1 MTIQALNLAVV
12 GHTNTGKTSLMR
24 TLLRDVHFGEVKD
37 EAGTTRHVEQ
47 ATIRLNHTDLVHLFD
62 TPGLEDATGL
72 LEWLE
77 DNTPSRADGIERL
90 EAFLQSPLAQDDFS
104 QEAKVLRQV
113 LHSDMCIYV
122 IDAREPVLS
131 KYKDEL
137 TILSWCARPIMPV
150 FNFIAGQDLR
160 EWSEMLARRGLHVHV
175 GFDTVAFDFEG
186 EMRLW
191 DNLATMLPNRTV
203 TDELIRIRR
212 EEWKELDHQA
222 RLKIADMLV
231 DVAAYQ
237 TEVAEDTDPA
247 PALAQMHNTVRQLER
262 QMHEQLLHLYRFYD
276 SDVAP
281 TELNLREFQQDPF
294 DSEVLKQYGIRTTSG
309 AAAGA
314 LIGLGFD
321 AATAGTSLGV
331 GAAIGG
337 LIGGIL
343 SNASTISDKLQG
355 IQTIY
360 VDPATLT
367 LLAARG
373 LDLLDAIQHRG
384 HAAQSNTIT
393 VTEHKAP
400 FKPHQLPAP
409 LKKART
415 KPNWSSSNAQSV
427 ERARAARAEAVEELA
442 KDLERREN

>member
-1 MTIQALNLAVV
+1 MTITALNLAVV

-77 DNTPSRADGIERL
+77 NNTPARADGIERL
-90 EAFLQSPLAQDDFS
+90 ETFLSSELAQNDFS
-104 QEAKVLRQV
+104 QEAKVIRQV
-113 LHSDMCIYV
+113 LNSNMSIYV
-122 IDAREPVLS
+122 IDAREPILA

-137 TILSWCARPIMPV
+137 TLLSWCARPLMPV
-150 FNFIAGQDLR
+150 FNFIAKQELKD
-160 EWSEMLARRGLHVHV
+160 WSDMLARRGLHVHV

-191 DNLATMLPNRTV
+191 DNLSTMLPNRTI

-212 EEWKELDHQA
+212 EEWQNLDQQG
-222 RLKIADMLV
+222 RRTIADMLI

-237 TEVAEDTDPA
+237 SEIAEDADPTA
-247 PALAQMHNTVRQLER
+247 ALTQMHSTVKQLER

-276 SDVAP
+276 NDVTP
-281 TELNLREFQQDPF
+281 TELNLQEFQQDPF
-294 DSEVLKQYGIRTTSG
+294 DTEVLKQYGIRTTSG

-337 LIGGIL
+337 ILGGIL

-355 IQTIY
+355 IQTIH
-360 VDPATLT
+360 VDPATIT
-367 LLAARG
+367 LLATRG

-415 KPNWSSSNAQSV
+415 KANWSSSNGKSV
-427 ERARAARAEAVEELA
+427 EQARAARAEATNELA
-442 KDLERREN
+442 KELKR

>member
-1 MTIQALNLAVV
+1 MTQALNLAVV

-24 TLLRDVHFGEVKD
+24 TLLRDTHFGEVKD

-47 ATIRLNHTDLVHLFD
+47 ATIRLNHTNLVHLFD

-77 DNTPSRADGIERL
+77 QNTPARADGIERL
-90 EAFLQSPLAQDDFS
+90 ETFLQSELAQNDFS
-104 QEAKVLRQV
+104 QKAKVIRQV
-113 LHSDMCIYV
+113 RHSDMSIYV
-122 IDAREPVLS
+122 IDAREPVLN
-131 KYKDEL
+131 KYRDEL
-137 TILSWCARPIMPV
+137 TLLSWCARPLMPV
-150 FNFIAGQDLR
+150 FNFIDGQDLK

-191 DNLATMLPNRTV
+191 DNLSTMLPNRTL

-212 EEWKELDHQA
+212 EEWQQLDRDA
-222 RLKIADMLV
+222 RRDIADTLI

-237 TEVAEDTDPA
+237 SEIAEDADPA
-247 PALAQMHNTVRQLER
+247 SALAQMHSTVKQLER
-262 QMHEQLLHLYRFYD
+262 QLHEQLLQRYRFYD

-281 TELNLREFQQDPF
+281 TEINLQEFQQDPF
-294 DSEVLKQYGIRTTSG
+294 DTEVLKQYGIRTTSG

-314 LIGLGFD
+314 LVGLGFD

-343 SNASTISDKLQG
+343 SNAATISDKLQG
-355 IQTIY
+355 IQTIH
-360 VDPATLT
+360 VDPATIT
-367 LLAARG
+367 LLATRG

-384 HAAQSNTIT
+384 HASQNTTIT
-393 VTEHKAP
+393 VTERQPP

-415 KPNWSSSNAQSV
+415 KSHWSSSNGKSV
-427 ERARAARAEAVEELA
+427 EQARVARAEAVEELA
-442 KDLERREN
+442 KELKR

>member
-1 MTIQALNLAVV
+1 MTITALNLAVV

-77 DNTPSRADGIERL
+77 QNTPARADGIERL
-90 EAFLQSPLAQDDFS
+90 EVFLNSELAQNDFS
-104 QEAKVLRQV
+104 QEAKVIRQV
-113 LHSDMCIYV
+113 LNSHMSIYV
-122 IDAREPVLS
+122 IDAREPILA

-137 TILSWCARPIMPV
+137 TLLSWCARPLMPV
-150 FNFIAGQDLR
+150 FNFIAQQDLR
-160 EWSEMLARRGLHVHV
+160 EWSDMLARRGLHVHV

-191 DNLATMLPNRTV
+191 DNLSTMLPNRGV

-212 EEWKELDHQA
+212 EEWQQLDHDA
-222 RLKIADMLV
+222 RLKIADMLL

-237 TEVAEDTDPA
+237 SEIAEDTDPA
-247 PALAQMHNTVRQLER
+247 PALAQMHSTVKQLER

-276 SDVAP
+276 NDVAP
-281 TELNLREFQQDPF
+281 TELNLQEFQQDPF
-294 DSEVLKQYGIRTTSG
+294 DTEVLKQYGIRTTSG

-355 IQTIY
+355 IQTIH
-360 VDPATLT
+360 VDPATIT
-367 LLAARG
+367 LLATRG

-393 VTEHKAP
+393 VTERQPP
-400 FKPHQLPAP
+400 FKPHQLPAS

-415 KPNWSSSNAQSV
+415 KGNWSSIHGKSV
-427 ERARAARAEAVEELA
+427 EQARAARAEAAAELA
-442 KDLERREN
+442 KELKR

>member
-1 MTIQALNLAVV
+1 MTITALNLAVV

-47 ATIRLNHTDLVHLFD
+47 ATIRLNHTDFVHLFD

-77 DNTPSRADGIERL
+77 QNTPARADGIERL
-90 EAFLQSPLAQDDFS
+90 EVFLNSPLAQDDFS
-104 QEAKVLRQV
+104 QEAKVIRQV
-113 LHSDMCIYV
+113 LNSHMSIYV
-122 IDAREPVLS
+122 IDAREPILA

-137 TILSWCARPIMPV
+137 TLLSWCARPLMPV
-150 FNFIAGQDLR
+150 FNFIAQQDLR
-160 EWSEMLARRGLHVHV
+160 EWSDMLARRGLHIHV

-191 DNLATMLPNRTV
+191 DNLSTMLPNRGV

-212 EEWKELDHQA
+212 EEWQQLDHDA
-222 RLKIADMLV
+222 RLKIADMLL

-237 TEVAEDTDPA
+237 SEIAEDTDPA
-247 PALAQMHNTVRQLER
+247 PALAQMHSTVKQLER

-281 TELNLREFQQDPF
+281 TELNLQEFQQDPF
-294 DSEVLKQYGIRTTSG
+294 DTEVLKQYGIRTTSG

-355 IQTIY
+355 IQTIH
-360 VDPATLT
+360 VDPATIT
-367 LLAARG
+367 LLATRG

-393 VTEHKAP
+393 VTERQPP
-400 FKPHQLPAP
+400 FKPHQLPAS

-415 KPNWSSSNAQSV
+415 KNHWSSIHGKSV
-427 ERARAARAEAVEELA
+427 EQARAARAEAATELA
-442 KDLERREN
+442 KELKR

>member
-1 MTIQALNLAVV
+1 MTITALNLAVV

-77 DNTPSRADGIERL
+77 NNTPARADGIERL
-90 EAFLQSPLAQDDFS
+90 ETFLSSELAQNDFS
-104 QEAKVLRQV
+104 QEAKVIRQV
-113 LHSDMCIYV
+113 LNSNMSIYV
-122 IDAREPVLS
+122 IDAREPILT

-137 TILSWCARPIMPV
+137 TLLSWCARPLMPV
-150 FNFIAGQDLR
+150 FNFIAKQDLK
-160 EWSEMLARRGLHVHV
+160 EWSDMLARRGLHVHV

-191 DNLATMLPNRTV
+191 DNLSTMLPNRTV

-212 EEWKELDHQA
+212 EEWQNLDQQG
-222 RLKIADMLV
+222 RRTIADMLI

-237 TEVAEDTDPA
+237 SEIAEDADPT
-247 PALAQMHNTVRQLER
+247 PALTQMHSTVKQLER

-276 SDVAP
+276 NDVAP
-281 TELNLREFQQDPF
+281 TELNLQEFQQDPF
-294 DSEVLKQYGIRTTSG
+294 DTEVLKQYGIRTTSG

-337 LIGGIL
+337 ILGGIL
-343 SNASTISDKLQG
+343 SNAATISDKLQG
-355 IQTIY
+355 IQTIH
-360 VDPATLT
+360 VDPATIT
-367 LLAARG
+367 LLATRG

-384 HAAQSNTIT
+384 HAAQNNTIT

-415 KPNWSSSNAQSV
+415 KANWSSSNGKSV
-427 ERARAARAEAVEELA
+427 ELARAARAEAVEELV
-442 KDLERREN
+442 KELER

>member
-1 MTIQALNLAVV
+1 MTITALNLAVV

-77 DNTPSRADGIERL
+77 QNTPARADGIERL
-90 EAFLQSPLAQDDFS
+90 EVFLNSELAQNDFS
-104 QEAKVLRQV
+104 QEAKVIRQV
-113 LHSDMCIYV
+113 LNSHMSIYV
-122 IDAREPVLS
+122 IDAREPILA

-137 TILSWCARPIMPV
+137 TLLSWCARPLMPV
-150 FNFIAGQDLR
+150 FNFIAKQDLR
-160 EWSEMLARRGLHVHV
+160 EWSDMLARRGLHVHV

-191 DNLATMLPNRTV
+191 DNLSTMLPNRGV

-212 EEWKELDHQA
+212 EEWQQLDHDA
-222 RLKIADMLV
+222 RLKIADMLL

-237 TEVAEDTDPA
+237 SEIAEDADPA
-247 PALAQMHNTVRQLER
+247 PALAQMHSSVKQLER

-281 TELNLREFQQDPF
+281 TELNLQEFQQDPF
-294 DSEVLKQYGIRTTSG
+294 DTEVLKQYGIRTTSG

-321 AATAGTSLGV
+321 AATAGTSLGM

-355 IQTIY
+355 IQTIH
-360 VDPATLT
+360 VDPATIT
-367 LLAARG
+367 LLATRG

-393 VTEHKAP
+393 VTERQAP
-400 FKPHQLPAP
+400 FKPHQLPTP
-409 LKKART
+409 LKKARA
-415 KPNWSSSNAQSV
+415 KPNWSSSNGKSV
-427 ERARAARAEAVEELA
+427 EQARVARAEAAAELA
-442 KDLERREN
+442 KELKR

>member
-1 MTIQALNLAVV
+1 MTITALNLAVV

-77 DNTPSRADGIERL
+77 NNTPARADGIERL
-90 EAFLQSPLAQDDFS
+90 ETFLSSELAQNDFS
-104 QEAKVLRQV
+104 QEAKVIRQV
-113 LHSDMCIYV
+113 LNSNMSIYV
-122 IDAREPVLS
+122 IDAREPILT

-137 TILSWCARPIMPV
+137 TLLSWCARPLMPV
-150 FNFIAGQDLR
+150 FNFIAKQDLK
-160 EWSEMLARRGLHVHV
+160 EWSDMLARRGLHVHV

-191 DNLATMLPNRTV
+191 DNLSTMLPNRTV

-212 EEWKELDHQA
+212 EEWQNLDQQG
-222 RLKIADMLV
+222 RRTIADMLI

-237 TEVAEDTDPA
+237 SEFAEDADPT
-247 PALAQMHNTVRQLER
+247 PALTQMHSTVKQLER

-276 SDVAP
+276 NDVAP
-281 TELNLREFQQDPF
+281 TELNLQEFQQDPF
-294 DSEVLKQYGIRTTSG
+294 DTEVLKQYGIRTTSG

-337 LIGGIL
+337 ILGGIL
-343 SNASTISDKLQG
+343 SNAATISDKLQG
-355 IQTIY
+355 IQTIH
-360 VDPATLT
+360 VDPATIT
-367 LLAARG
+367 LLATRG

-384 HAAQSNTIT
+384 HAAQNNTIT

-415 KPNWSSSNAQSV
+415 KANWSSSNGKSV
-427 ERARAARAEAVEELA
+427 EQARAARAEAVEELV
-442 KDLERREN
+442 KELER

>member
-1 MTIQALNLAVV
+1 MTQALNLAVV

-77 DNTPSRADGIERL
+77 NNTPARADGIERL
-90 EAFLQSPLAQDDFS
+90 ETFLSSELAQNDFS
-104 QEAKVLRQV
+104 QEAKVIRQV
-113 LHSDMCIYV
+113 LNSNMSIYV
-122 IDAREPVLS
+122 IDAREPILA

-137 TILSWCARPIMPV
+137 TLLSWCARPLMPV
-150 FNFIAGQDLR
+150 FNFIAKQDLK
-160 EWSEMLARRGLHVHV
+160 EWSDMLARRGLHVHV

-191 DNLATMLPNRTV
+191 DNLSTMLPNRTV

-212 EEWKELDHQA
+212 EEWQNLDQQG
-222 RLKIADMLV
+222 RRTIADMLI

-237 TEVAEDTDPA
+237 SEIAEDADPT
-247 PALAQMHNTVRQLER
+247 PALAQMHSTVKQLER

-276 SDVAP
+276 NDVAP
-281 TELNLREFQQDPF
+281 TELNLQEFQQDPF
-294 DSEVLKQYGIRTTSG
+294 DTEVLKQYGIRTTSG

-337 LIGGIL
+337 ILGGIL
-343 SNASTISDKLQG
+343 SNAATISDKLQG
-355 IQTIY
+355 IQTIH
-360 VDPATLT
+360 VDPATIT
-367 LLAARG
+367 LLATRG

-415 KPNWSSSNAQSV
+415 KANWSSSNGKSV
-427 ERARAARAEAVEELA
+427 EQARAARAEAVEELV
-442 KDLERREN
+442 KELER

>member
-1 MTIQALNLAVV
+1 MTQALNLAIV

-24 TLLRDVHFGEVKD
+24 TLLRDTHFGEVKN

-47 ATIRLNHTDLVHLFD
+47 ATIRLNHTNLVHLFD

-77 DNTPSRADGIERL
+77 QNTPARADGIERL
-90 EAFLQSPLAQDDFS
+90 ETFLQSELAQNDFS
-104 QEAKVLRQV
+104 QEAKVIRQV
-113 LHSDMCIYV
+113 RRSDMSIYV
-122 IDAREPVLS
+122 IDAREPVLN
-131 KYKDEL
+131 KYRDEL
-137 TILSWCARPIMPV
+137 TLLSWCARPLMPV
-150 FNFIAGQDLR
+150 FNFIGGQDLK

-191 DNLATMLPNRTV
+191 DNLSTMLPNRTL

-212 EEWKELDHQA
+212 DEWQQLDRDA
-222 RLKIADMLV
+222 RRDIADTLI

-237 TEVAEDTDPA
+237 SEIAEDADPA
-247 PALAQMHNTVRQLER
+247 PALAQMHSTVKQLER
-262 QMHEQLLHLYRFYD
+262 QLHEQLLQRYRFYD

-281 TELNLREFQQDPF
+281 TEINLQEFQQDPF
-294 DSEVLKQYGIRTTSG
+294 DTEVLKQYGIRTTSG

-314 LIGLGFD
+314 LVGLGFD

-343 SNASTISDKLQG
+343 SNAATISDKLQG
-355 IQTIY
+355 IQTIH
-360 VDPATLT
+360 VDPATIT
-367 LLAARG
+367 LLATRG

-384 HAAQSNTIT
+384 HAAQNNTIT
-393 VTEHKAP
+393 VTERQPP

-415 KPNWSSSNAQSV
+415 KSHWSSSNGKSV
-427 ERARAARAEAVEELA
+427 EQARAARAEAAEELA
-442 KDLERREN
+442 KELKR

>member
-1 MTIQALNLAVV
+1 MTITALNLAVV

-77 DNTPSRADGIERL
+77 NNTSARADGIERL
-90 EAFLQSPLAQDDFS
+90 ETFLNSELAQNDFS
-104 QEAKVLRQV
+104 QEAKVIRQV
-113 LHSDMCIYV
+113 LNSNMSIYV
-122 IDAREPVLS
+122 IDAREPILA

-137 TILSWCARPIMPV
+137 TLLSWCARPLMPV
-150 FNFIAGQDLR
+150 FNFIAKQDLK
-160 EWSEMLARRGLHVHV
+160 EWSDMLARRGLHVHV

-191 DNLATMLPNRTV
+191 DNLSTMLPNRTV

-212 EEWKELDHQA
+212 EEWQNLDQQG
-222 RLKIADMLV
+222 RRTIADMLI

-237 TEVAEDTDPA
+237 SEFAEDADPT
-247 PALAQMHNTVRQLER
+247 PALTQMHSTVKQLER

-276 SDVAP
+276 NDVAP
-281 TELNLREFQQDPF
+281 TELNLQEFQQDPF
-294 DSEVLKQYGIRTTSG
+294 DTEVLKQYGIRTTSG

-337 LIGGIL
+337 ILGGIL
-343 SNASTISDKLQG
+343 SNAATISDKLQG
-355 IQTIY
+355 IQTIH
-360 VDPATLT
+360 VDPATIT
-367 LLAARG
+367 LLATRG

-415 KPNWSSSNAQSV
+415 RANWSSSNGKSV
-427 ERARAARAEAVEELA
+427 EQARAARAEAVEELV
-442 KDLERREN
+442 KELKR

>member
-1 MTIQALNLAVV
+1 MTITALNLAVV

-77 DNTPSRADGIERL
+77 NNTPARADGIERL
-90 EAFLQSPLAQDDFS
+90 ETFLSSELAQNDFS
-104 QEAKVLRQV
+104 QEAKVIRQV
-113 LHSDMCIYV
+113 LNSNMSIYV
-122 IDAREPVLS
+122 IDAREPILT

-137 TILSWCARPIMPV
+137 TLLSWCARPLMPV
-150 FNFIAGQDLR
+150 FNFIAKQDLK
-160 EWSEMLARRGLHVHV
+160 EWSDMLARRGLHVHV

-191 DNLATMLPNRTV
+191 DNLSTMLPNRTV

-212 EEWKELDHQA
+212 EEWQNLDQQG
-222 RLKIADMLV
+222 RRTIADMLI

-237 TEVAEDTDPA
+237 SEIAEDADPT
-247 PALAQMHNTVRQLER
+247 PALTQMHSTVKQLER

-276 SDVAP
+276 NDVAP
-281 TELNLREFQQDPF
+281 TELNLQEFQQDPF
-294 DSEVLKQYGIRTTSG
+294 DTEVLKQYGIRTTSG

-337 LIGGIL
+337 ILGGIL
-343 SNASTISDKLQG
+343 SNAATISDKLQG
-355 IQTIY
+355 IQTIH
-360 VDPATLT
+360 VDPATIT
-367 LLAARG
+367 LLATRG

-393 VTEHKAP
+393 EHKAP

-415 KPNWSSSNAQSV
+415 KANWSSSNGKSV
-427 ERARAARAEAVEELA
+427 EQARAARAEAVEELV
-442 KDLERREN
+442 KELER

>member
-1 MTIQALNLAVV
+1 MTQALNLAVV

-24 TLLRDVHFGEVKD
+24 TLLRDTHFGEVKD

-47 ATIRLNHTDLVHLFD
+47 ATIRLNHTNLVHLFD

-77 DNTPSRADGIERL
+77 QNTPARADGIERL
-90 EAFLQSPLAQDDFS
+90 ETFLQSELAQNDFS
-104 QEAKVLRQV
+104 QEAKVIRQV
-113 LHSDMCIYV
+113 LHSDMSIYV
-122 IDAREPVLS
+122 IDAREPVLN
-131 KYKDEL
+131 KYRDEL
-137 TILSWCARPIMPV
+137 TLLSWCARPLMPV
-150 FNFIAGQDLR
+150 FNFIGGQDLK

-191 DNLATMLPNRTV
+191 DNLSTMLPNRTL

-212 EEWKELDHQA
+212 EEWQQLDHDA
-222 RLKIADMLV
+222 RRDIADTLI

-237 TEVAEDTDPA
+237 SEIAEDADPA
-247 PALAQMHNTVRQLER
+247 PALAQMHSTVKQLER
-262 QMHEQLLHLYRFYD
+262 QLHEQLLQRYRFYD

-281 TELNLREFQQDPF
+281 TEINLQEFQQDPF
-294 DSEVLKQYGIRTTSG
+294 DTEVLKQYGIRTTSG

-314 LIGLGFD
+314 LVGLGFD
-321 AATAGTSLGV
+321 AA
-331 GAAIGG
+331 
-337 LIGGIL
+337 
-343 SNASTISDKLQG
+343 TISDKLQG
-355 IQTIY
+355 IQTIH
-360 VDPATLT
+360 VDPATIT
-367 LLAARG
+367 LLATRG

-384 HAAQSNTIT
+384 HASQNTTIT
-393 VTEHKAP
+393 VTERQPP

-415 KPNWSSSNAQSV
+415 KSHWSSSNGKSV
-427 ERARAARAEAVEELA
+427 EQARVARAEAVEELA
-442 KDLERREN
+442 KELKR

>member
-1 MTIQALNLAVV
+1 MTITALNLAVV

-77 DNTPSRADGIERL
+77 NNTPARADGIERL
-90 EAFLQSPLAQDDFS
+90 ETFLSSELAQNDFS
-104 QEAKVLRQV
+104 QEAKVIRQV
-113 LHSDMCIYV
+113 LNSNMSIYV
-122 IDAREPVLS
+122 IDAREPILT

-137 TILSWCARPIMPV
+137 TLLSWCARPLMPV
-150 FNFIAGQDLR
+150 FNFIAKQDLK
-160 EWSEMLARRGLHVHV
+160 EWSDMLARRGLHVHV

-191 DNLATMLPNRTV
+191 DNLSTMLPNRTV

-212 EEWKELDHQA
+212 EEWQNLDQQG
-222 RLKIADMLV
+222 RRTIADMLI

-237 TEVAEDTDPA
+237 SEIAEDADPT
-247 PALAQMHNTVRQLER
+247 PALTQMHSTVKQLER

-276 SDVAP
+276 NDVAP
-281 TELNLREFQQDPF
+281 TELNLQEFQQDPF
-294 DSEVLKQYGIRTTSG
+294 DTEVLKQYGIRTTSG

-337 LIGGIL
+337 ILGGIL
-343 SNASTISDKLQG
+343 SNAATISDKLQG
-355 IQTIY
+355 IQTIH
-360 VDPATLT
+360 VDPATIT
-367 LLAARG
+367 LLATRG

-384 HAAQSNTIT
+384 HAAQNNTIT

-415 KPNWSSSNAQSV
+415 KANWSSSNGKSV
-427 ERARAARAEAVEELA
+427 EQARAARAEAVEELV
-442 KDLERREN
+442 KELER

>member
-1 MTIQALNLAVV
+1 MTITALNLAVV

-77 DNTPSRADGIERL
+77 QNTPARADGIERL
-90 EAFLQSPLAQDDFS
+90 EVFLNSELAQNDFS
-104 QEAKVLRQV
+104 QEAKVIRQV
-113 LHSDMCIYV
+113 LNSHMSIYV
-122 IDAREPVLS
+122 IDAREPILA

-137 TILSWCARPIMPV
+137 TLLSWCARPLMPV
-150 FNFIAGQDLR
+150 FNFIAKQDLR
-160 EWSEMLARRGLHVHV
+160 EWSDMLARRGLHVHV

-191 DNLATMLPNRTV
+191 DNLSTMLPNRGV

-212 EEWKELDHQA
+212 EEWQQLDHDA
-222 RLKIADMLV
+222 RLKIADMLL
-231 DVAAYQ
+231 DIAAYQ
-237 TEVAEDTDPA
+237 SEIAEDADPA
-247 PALAQMHNTVRQLER
+247 PALTQMHSTVKQLER
-262 QMHEQLLHLYRFYD
+262 QMHGQLLHLYRFYD

-281 TELNLREFQQDPF
+281 TELNLQEFQQDPF
-294 DSEVLKQYGIRTTSG
+294 DTEVLKQYGIRTTSG

-355 IQTIY
+355 IQTIH
-360 VDPATLT
+360 VDPATIT
-367 LLAARG
+367 LLATRG

-393 VTEHKAP
+393 VTERQAP

-409 LKKART
+409 LKKARA
-415 KPNWSSSNAQSV
+415 KPNWSSSNGKSV
-427 ERARAARAEAVEELA
+427 EQARVARAEAAMELA
-442 KDLERREN
+442 QGLKR